1 MAFVTR
7 EELNPYEEVPTL
19 VFLVVSF
26 MYSWLVFSVLMLVH
40 QVFSCHTFIVLGWQV
55 LLVLWLGFGETT

>member
-1 MAFVTR
+1 
-7 EELNPYEEVPTL
+7 VPTL